1 MADKKGT
8 KLTENLRN
16 GITGAFAK
24 KEDDFNGKDLQ
35 TASILHLAL
44 GSVLGGFIGRR
55 RAEAGKPA
63 IGKILF

>member
-8 KLTENLRN
+8 KLTENIRN

-35 TASILHLAL
+35 AASLIHLAL
-44 GSVLGGFIGRR
+44 GAVAGGFVGRH
-55 RAEAGKPA
+55 RAERGKPA
-63 IGKILF
+63 IAKVFF